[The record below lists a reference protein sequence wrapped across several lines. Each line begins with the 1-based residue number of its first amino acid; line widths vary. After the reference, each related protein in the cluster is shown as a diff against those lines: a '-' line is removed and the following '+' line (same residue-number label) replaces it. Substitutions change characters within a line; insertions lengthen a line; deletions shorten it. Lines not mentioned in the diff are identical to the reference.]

1 MKFFKDY
8 FVAKIN
14 EVYQGLVD
22 AGTLDGKYKINVIEE
37 MSFGTEEETE
47 RDVINIVFKT
57 LVGTI
62 LTNSTVQPV
71 QFICF
76 SEPGNTETALT
87 ILNEYAKLY
96 NMTSFVSNF
105 VYHKQMYSTPTI
117 MSNFNRTPD
126 GLRSMIFMS
135 ATIIVTENVKDVQY
149 IKISATGVAETT
161 IKFTSFAMSYAATPD
176 NQRIS
181 GEEINQTKK
190 KLASQVLSFTC
201 HNQITAVHNKFFDIT
216 QGNSSGNTLFTIK
229 LYGYPNGA
237 SENLVATL
245 SMIMID
251 YSLTATPGELPML
264 TLRFMK

>member
-1 MKFFKDY
+1 MKYFKDY
-8 FVAKIN
+8 FTEKIN
-14 EVYQGLVD
+14 EVYNNLVQ
-22 AGTLDGKYKINVIEE
+22 AGTLEPKYKINVIEE
-37 MSFGTEEETE
+37 LSFGTEEDSE

-96 NMTSFVSNF
+96 NMTSFVTSF

-135 ATIIVTENVKDVQY
+135 ATLIITQNVKDVQY
-149 IKISATGVAETT
+149 IKVSAPSVTETT
-161 IKFTSFAMSYAATPD
+161 IKFTSFALSYAATPD
-176 NQRIS
+176 NQRVS
-181 GEEINQTKK
+181 GQELNQTKK

-201 HNQITAVHNKFFDIT
+201 HNQSTAIHDRFFSIAN
-216 QGNSSGNTLFTIK
+216 GSNSGNTVFTVK
-229 LYGYPNGA
+229 LYSYPNG
-237 SENLVATL
+237 ETETLLATL

-264 TLRFMK
+264 TMRFMK